1 MRYLLAGLVISLMLN
16 VFQMVYCMKRKPKVI
31 VQARIDTLR
40 IYDTIYMSSAF
51 SFFARKCDSLYVSH
65 QSTFSSGRSILSQGE
80 GKEKFAP
87 KWGIGVGIGYS
98 DRNTYYYIIGEY
110 VLREY
115 FSIGGYVAPARKEV
129 GIHGVV
135 RF

>member
-1 MRYLLAGLVISLMLN
+1 MRYLVVVLLVSVMLN
-16 VFQMVYCMKRKPKVI
+16 FFQVVYCMKKPKVI
-31 VQARIDTLR
+31 TRTLIDTLR
-40 IYDTIYMSSAF
+40 IYDTVYMSSSF
-51 SFFARKCDSLYVSH
+51 SFFAKRCDSLYISNI
-65 QSTFSSGRSILSQGE
+65 FSQKTVGSLRVQDV
-80 GKEKFAP
+80 KQP
-87 KWGIGVGIGYS
+87 RWGIGVGIGYS

-129 GIHGVV
+129 GIHGTV